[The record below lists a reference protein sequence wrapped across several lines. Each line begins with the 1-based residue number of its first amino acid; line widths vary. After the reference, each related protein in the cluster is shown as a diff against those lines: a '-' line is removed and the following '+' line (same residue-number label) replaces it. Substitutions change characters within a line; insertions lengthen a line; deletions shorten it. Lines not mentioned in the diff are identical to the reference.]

1 MKNPLRADHA
11 AHLILNVAF
20 VLGGTV
26 LWGRWGLPAALAL
39 LIGAGRE
46 TAQYFGWMDG
56 HAELSDMAANV
67 AGVGLAVLWLG
78 LASGFPR

>member
-1 MKNPLRADHA
+1 MRNPLRADHA

-26 LWGRWGLPAALAL
+26 LLGHWGAPAVAAL

-56 HAELSDMAANV
+56 HGELSDMAANV
-67 AGVGLAVLWLG
+67 AGVGLAVLWL
-78 LASGFPR
+78 AVFSGFPR